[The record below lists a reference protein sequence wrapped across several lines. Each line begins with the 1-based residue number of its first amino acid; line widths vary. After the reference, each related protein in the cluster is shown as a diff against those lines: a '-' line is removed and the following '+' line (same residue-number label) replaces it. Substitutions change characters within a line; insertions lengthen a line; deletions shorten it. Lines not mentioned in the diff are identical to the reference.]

1 VTLIVQ
7 NDERFGCNAVKSRV
21 ISKQKPT
28 RTATAYCRLSKLIAT
43 SSRLAI
49 AVGPSYC
56 WPVRPSVRCP
66 SRGHILKTK
75 QDRPIVTITE
85 VSIADS
91 VATFRSSPN
100 VTPSERYRLD
110 LDVSTAN
117 GWFGLTRRSGQ
128 FFYRSGDIL
137 VYYYLALAT
146 VGEVLFWSPVFVT
159 IFSEKRCQQSSCITF
174 IIDGHCG
181 CVIMRWVRG
190 EVSCAWHQLFQCVSA
205 SLLLSLLYTNS

>member
-1 VTLIVQ
+1 M
-7 NDERFGCNAVKSRV
+7 KSRV

-28 RTATAYCRLSKLIAT
+28 RTATAYYRLSKLIAT

-75 QDRPIVTITE
+75 QDRPIVTITKLA
-85 VSIADS
+85 SPILLPHSDPPQTSPRLRDIDS
-91 VATFRSSPN
+91 T
-100 VTPSERYRLD
+100 
-110 LDVSTAN
+110 STSAQQTVGL
-117 GWFGLTRRSGQ
+117 GWHAGRAS

-174 IIDGHCG
+174 IIDGHYG